1 MQEPH
6 AGPLPQPT
14 QGVVIAA
21 NRPKRNEWLML
32 IHVAFYGLGGL
43 AVLSEGPGSKT
54 WGAGILLEVGALF
67 CVIMFIIA
75 RRRNRNI
82 TQMMTQLP
90 EPYAELQASMA
101 RLHEAEDREDRG
113 RL

>member
-1 MQEPH
+1 MQESQTD
-6 AGPLPQPT
+6 PLPQPT

-32 IHVAFYGLGGL
+32 IHAAFYGLGGL
-43 AVLSEGPGSKT
+43 AVLSDGPGSKT

-67 CVIMFIIA
+67 CVLMFFLT

-82 TQMMTQLP
+82 TRITTQVP

-101 RLHEAEDREDRG
+101 RLHEADDREGGG
-113 RL
+113 RV